1 MITLAI
7 ETSCDETSASVLENE
22 KVMSNVISS
31 QLFHTKFGGVVPEVA
46 SREHLKKITEITDKA
61 LKRSDKKL
69 SDIELICA
77 TSGPG
82 LIGALLIGLN
92 FGKSLSAVL
101 NVPFVPVNHIQA
113 HLYSNF
119 LSGQKAE
126 FPFLGLIISG
136 GHTLLILAEDFF
148 KHKII
153 GSTVDDAAGEAYDK
167 TAKLLGLEY
176 PGGKQIDDNSKKGDK
191 DFHKFPISHLKNNE
205 FDFSFS
211 GIKTAV
217 LYFLRDIDY
226 NNNDIKD
233 EKLLYDICASF
244 QETMVKTLF
253 DKTLKAAKKF
263 KVKNIAVSGGVS
275 ANSGLRERFYELKE
289 KGYNVYFPDTEYSTD
304 NAAMIGLTGYLKFIH
319 SKNKEYYK
327 LESLAQKAYPKLNYS
342 EF

>member
-1 MITLAI
+1 MIILAI

-22 KVMSNVISS
+22 KVLSNIISS
-31 QLFHTKFGGVVPEVA
+31 QLYHSKFGGVVPEVA
-46 SREHLKKITEITDKA
+46 SREHLKKITEITDEA
-61 LKRSDKKL
+61 LNKSGKKL
-69 SDIELICA
+69 KDLDLICA
-77 TSGPG
+77 TSEPG

-101 NVPFVPVNHIQA
+101 NIPFVPVNHIQA

-119 LSGQKAE
+119 LCGQKAE

-136 GHTLLILAEDFF
+136 GHTLLILVEDFF

-153 GSTVDDAAGEAYDK
+153 GRTVDDAAGEAYDK

-176 PGGKQIDDNSKKGDK
+176 PGGKQIDENSKKGNK
-191 DFHKFPISHLKNNE
+191 DFHKFPISHLKDNE

-211 GIKTAV
+211 GIKTSV

-226 NNNDIKD
+226 SNKKND
-233 EKLLYDICASF
+233 KLLFDICASF

-253 DKTLKAAKKF
+253 DKTLKAAKKY
-263 KVKNIAVSGGVS
+263 KVKNIAISGGVS
-275 ANSGLRERFYELKE
+275 ANSGLRERFCGLIE
-289 KGYNVYFPDTEYSTD
+289 KGYKIYFPDTEYSTD
-304 NAAMIGLTGYLKFIH
+304 NAAMIGLTGYYKYKF
-319 SKNKEYYK
+319 SENKKYYW
-327 LESLAQKAYPKLNYS
+327 LESLSQNASPRLDYS

>member
-1 MITLAI
+1 MIILAI

-22 KVMSNVISS
+22 KVLSNIISS
-31 QLFHTKFGGVVPEVA
+31 QLYHSKFGGVVPEVA
-46 SREHLKKITEITDKA
+46 SREHLKKITEITDEA
-61 LKRSDKKL
+61 LNKSGKKL
-69 SDIELICA
+69 KDLDLICA
-77 TSGPG
+77 TSEPG

-101 NVPFVPVNHIQA
+101 NIPFVPVNHIQA

-119 LSGQKAE
+119 LCGQKAE

-136 GHTLLILAEDFF
+136 GHTLLILVEDFF

-153 GSTVDDAAGEAYDK
+153 GRTVDDAAGEAYDK

-176 PGGKQIDDNSKKGDK
+176 PGGKQIDENSKKGNK
-191 DFHKFPISHLKNNE
+191 DFHKFPISHLKDNE

-211 GIKTAV
+211 GIKTSV

-226 NNNDIKD
+226 SNKKND
-233 EKLLYDICASF
+233 KLLFDICASF

-253 DKTLKAAKKF
+253 DKTLKAAKKY
-263 KVKNIAVSGGVS
+263 KVKNIAISGGVS
-275 ANSGLRERFYELKE
+275 ANSGLRERFCGLIE
-289 KGYNVYFPDTEYSTD
+289 KGYKIYFPDTEYSTD
-304 NAAMIGLTGYLKFIH
+304 NAAMIGLTGYYKYKF
-319 SKNKEYYK
+319 SENKEYYR
-327 LESLAQKAYPKLNYS
+327 LESLSQNASPRLNYS

>member
-22 KVMSNVISS
+22 KVLSNVISS

-46 SREHLKKITEITDKA
+46 SREHLKKITEITDEA

-69 SDIELICA
+69 IDMELICA
-77 TSGPG
+77 TSEPG

-92 FGKSLSAVL
+92 FGKTISAVL
-101 NVPFVPVNHIQA
+101 DVPFVPVNHIQA

-119 LSGQKAE
+119 LSEQKAE

-176 PGGKQIDDNSKKGDK
+176 PGGKQIDDYSKKGNK
-191 DFHKFPISHLKNNE
+191 DFHRFPIPQLKNNE

-226 NNNDIKD
+226 ENKKD
-233 EKLLYDICASF
+233 EKLLCDICASF
-244 QETMVKTLF
+244 QETMIKTLF
-253 DKTLKAAKKF
+253 DKTLKAAKKY

-275 ANSGLRERFYELKE
+275 ANSGLRERFYGLK
-289 KGYNVYFPDTEYSTD
+289 KNGYNVYFPCMEYSTD
-304 NAAMIGLTGYLKFIH
+304 NAAMIGLTGFLKYKY
-319 SKNKEYYK
+319 SENKEYFK
-327 LESLAQKAYPKLNYS
+327 LDSLAQKAYPKLNYS

>member
-7 ETSCDETSASVLENE
+7 ETSCDETSASVLDND
-22 KVMSNVISS
+22 KVLSNVISS

-46 SREHLKKITEITDKA
+46 SREHLKKITEITNEA
-61 LKRSDKKL
+61 LSRSGKMPEDL
-69 SDIELICA
+69 ELICA
-77 TSGPG
+77 TSEPG

-92 FGKSLSAVL
+92 FGKTLAAVL
-101 NVPFVPVNHIQA
+101 DIPFVPVNHIQA

-119 LSGQKAE
+119 LCGQKAE

-136 GHTLLILAEDFF
+136 GHTLLILVENFF

-176 PGGKQIDDNSKKGDK
+176 PGGKQIDDNSKLGNK

-211 GIKTAV
+211 GIKTSV
-217 LYFLRDIDY
+217 MYFLRDIDY
-226 NNNDIKD
+226 NNNKSD
-233 EKLLYDICASF
+233 KLLYDICASF

-253 DKTLKAAKKF
+253 DKTLKATKKY
-263 KVKNIAVSGGVS
+263 KVKNIAISGGVS
-275 ANSGLRERFYELKE
+275 ANSGLRERFSELIS
-289 KGYNVYFPDTEYSTD
+289 KGYNIYFPDTEYSTD
-304 NAAMIGLTGYLKFIH
+304 NAAMIGLAGYLKYKF
-319 SKNKEYYK
+319 SDDKEYFK
-327 LESLAQKAYPKLNYS
+327 LDSLAQKANPKLNYS